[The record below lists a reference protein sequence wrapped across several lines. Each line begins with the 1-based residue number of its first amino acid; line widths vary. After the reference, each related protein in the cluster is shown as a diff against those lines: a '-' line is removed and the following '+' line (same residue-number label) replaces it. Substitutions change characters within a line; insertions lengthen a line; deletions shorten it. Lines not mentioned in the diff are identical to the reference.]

1 MVSIRFY
8 ARLMSL
14 VGPLILPHCVA
25 AAPLDDT
32 FGPLDAD
39 TFGRNGISNGK
50 AAIFSKLSNGSP
62 LAMAAVGTAQ
72 QHSTPAL
79 TNAGASVYFPQAG
92 RYLGDAGQRSTKD
105 TLWDFNDHINIDST
119 AAALANYQTD
129 LIYDVGP
136 ALDGGSAPVGSIN
149 VTNEILSVPTM
160 QYGSKNPM
168 PHSLAK
174 DYPDI
179 VNVSG
184 GPLDPNTI
192 VKYNSGIQTAQD
204 DWGMESIATD
214 MQVVPLTA
222 AAWLFGS
229 ALLGLFGVARRKK
242 A

>member
-1 MVSIRFY
+1 
-8 ARLMSL
+8 MSL

-32 FGPLDAD
+32 FGPLDPD
-39 TFGRNGISNGK
+39 TFGRNGIPNGK
-50 AAIFSKLSNGSP
+50 AAISSQLSNGSP
-62 LAMAAVGTAQ
+62 LTTAAVGPAQ
-72 QHSTPAL
+72 QHSSPAL
-79 TNAGASVYFPQAG
+79 TNAGASVYVAQAG
-92 RYLGDAGQRSTKD
+92 SYLGAAGQPSSKD
-105 TLWDFNDHINIDST
+105 TLWNFNDHMNIDST
-119 AAALANYQTD
+119 GAALADYQID
-129 LIYDVGP
+129 LMYDVGR
-136 ALDGGSAPVGSIN
+136 ALGGGSTAVGSIH
-149 VTNEILSVPTM
+149 VTNKILGTPTM

-184 GPLDPNTI
+184 GTFESNAVTE
-192 VKYNSGIQTAQD
+192 YHSGLQAAQD
-204 DWGMESIATD
+204 DWGVENIATD
-214 MQVVPLTA
+214 RQVEPLTA

>member
-1 MVSIRFY
+1 
-8 ARLMSL
+8 MSL

-25 AAPLDDT
+25 AASVHHT

-39 TFGRNGISNGK
+39 TFGRKGIPNGE
-50 AAIFSKLSNGSP
+50 AAISSQLSNGSP
-62 LAMAAVGTAQ
+62 LTTAAMSTAQ
-72 QHSTPAL
+72 QHSSPAL
-79 TNAGASVYFPQAG
+79 TNAGASVYVAQAG
-92 RYLGDAGQRSTKD
+92 SYLGAEGQPSSKD
-105 TLWDFNDHINIDST
+105 TLWNFNDHMNIDST
-119 AAALANYQTD
+119 GAAPADYQID
-129 LIYDVGP
+129 LIYDVGR
-136 ALDGGSAPVGSIN
+136 ALGG
-149 VTNEILSVPTM
+149 
-160 QYGSKNPM
+160 GSKNPM

-192 VKYNSGIQTAQD
+192 VKYNSGIQTAQS

-229 ALLGLFGVARRKK
+229 AMLGLFGVARRKR

>member
-1 MVSIRFY
+1 MSIRFY

-25 AAPLDDT
+25 AASVHPT

-39 TFGRNGISNGK
+39 TFGRKGIPNGE
-50 AAIFSKLSNGSP
+50 AAVSSQLSNGSP
-62 LAMAAVGTAQ
+62 LTTAAMSTAQ
-72 QHSTPAL
+72 QRSSPAL
-79 TNAGASVYFPQAG
+79 TNAGASVYVAQAG
-92 RYLGDAGQRSTKD
+92 SYLGAAGQPSSKH
-105 TLWDFNDHINIDST
+105 TLWNFNDHMNIDST
-119 AAALANYQTD
+119 GAALADYQID
-129 LIYDVGP
+129 LMYDVGR
-136 ALDGGSAPVGSIN
+136 ALGGGSTAVGSIH
-149 VTNEILSVPTM
+149 VTNKILGTPTM

-184 GPLDPNTI
+184 GPLDANTI

-204 DWGMESIATD
+204 DWGMESIVTD

-229 ALLGLFGVARRKK
+229 AMLGLFGIARRKR

>member
-62 LAMAAVGTAQ
+62 LTTAAVGNAQ

-92 RYLGDAGQRSTKD
+92 RYLGDAGQRSNKD
-105 TLWDFNDHINIDST
+105 MLWDFNDHINIGST
-119 AAALANYQTD
+119 AAAFADYQIHF
-129 LIYDVGP
+129 IYDVGP
-136 ALDGGSAPVGSIN
+136 GLDGGSAPVGSIN
-149 VTNEILSVPTM
+149 ATNEILSMPAM

-179 VNVSG
+179 VTVSG
-184 GPLDPNTI
+184 GTFESTA
-192 VKYNSGIQTAQD
+192 VTEYHSGIQAAQD
-204 DWGMESIATD
+204 DWGMENIATD
-214 MQVVPLTA
+214 RQVEPLTA

-229 ALLGLFGVARRKK
+229 ALLGLFGIARRKN